1 MKPPHPTITQEN
13 PMTPEERFA
22 QIESIL
28 LQNTSQIATLLE
40 GQIKLQQGMEE
51 LRQAQIKTDAQ
62 IARTQEQLDD
72 LARDTCAS
80 IEDLVEMATT
90 AIVQSAENS
99 TFIKGLQLD
108 NRRILRE
115 LRDRRNNRDS

>member
-1 MKPPHPTITQEN
+1 
-13 PMTPEERFA
+13 MTPEERFA

-72 LARDTCAS
+72 LARDTRAS

-99 TFIKGLQLD
+99 TFIKGLQLE